1 MAKSNH
7 DIALEV
13 IAGKWGNGI
22 TRQEKLTKAGY
33 NYDAIQKEVN
43 KILTSKDDSKPVK
56 LKSIDII
63 AQEVINGKWGNGNDR
78 KNKLIK
84 AGYDY
89 DKVQAKVNELL
100 TKKTPVV
107 ISTAK
112 KVKGIDISAW
122 QGKISKANFEKIKKS
137 GINFVI
143 LRLGYTGSKSKEPTL
158 DNTFENNYKNAIA
171 AGLPVGIYYYS
182 LATTTTKA
190 KEEAEF
196 CIKHLKN
203 KKISYPVYIDM
214 EDPYNQARKS
224 KSTLAAVCDAFCN
237 TIKAAGYKPGVYAS
251 LSWFNNKIGAITAT
265 HSKWVA
271 QYYTQCQYKDA
282 YDMWQYSSSGSV
294 PGIPGR
300 VDMNYWYNK

>member
-1 MAKSNH
+1 MAKKTNH
-7 DIALEV
+7 EIALEV
-13 IAGKWGNGI
+13 IAGKWGNGV

-43 KILTSKDDSKPVK
+43 NILNPKTV
-56 LKSIDII
+56 KSIETV
-63 AQEVINGKWGNGNDR
+63 AQEVIDGKWGNGNDR
-78 KNKLIK
+78 KKKLQA

-89 DKVQAKVNELL
+89 EKVQAKVNELL
-100 TKKTPVV
+100 TKPSTTPVA
-107 ISTAK
+107 STAK

-122 QGKISKANFEKIKKS
+122 QGKISKANFEKAKKS

-143 LRLGYTGSKSKEPTL
+143 LRLGFTGSATNKPTI
-158 DNTFENNYKNAIA
+158 DSVFENNYKNAIA
-171 AGLPVGIYYYS
+171 AGLPVGIYFYS
-182 LATTTTKA
+182 LATTTAKA

-196 CIKHLKN
+196 CIKHLKG
-203 KKISYPVYIDM
+203 KTISYPVYIDV
-214 EDPYNQARKS
+214 EDPYKQAKQS
-224 KSTLAAVCDAFCN
+224 KSTLASVCDTFCN

-251 LSWFNNKIGAITAT
+251 LSWFNNKIGTITAS

-271 QYYTQCQYKDA
+271 QYYTQCQYKGA

-294 PGIPGR
+294 SGISGK

>member
-1 MAKSNH
+1 MAKTNH
-7 DIALEV
+7 EIALEV
-13 IAGKWGNGI
+13 IAGKWGNGV

-33 NYDAIQKEVN
+33 NYDAVQKEVN
-43 KILTSKDDSKPVK
+43 NILSQPK
-56 LKSIDII
+56 LKSIDVV
-63 AQEVINGKWGNGNDR
+63 AKEVIDGKWGNGDVR
-78 KNKLIK
+78 KKKLQA

-89 DKVQAKVNELL
+89 NKVQAKVNEILAPKSS
-100 TKKTPVV
+100 TSTPTV
-107 ISTAK
+107 STAK
-112 KVKGIDISAW
+112 KVKGIDISTW
-122 QGKISKANFEKIKKS
+122 QGNISKANFEKAKKS
-137 GINFVI
+137 GIGFVI
-143 LRLGYTGSKSKEPTL
+143 LRLGFTGSASNKPTL

-171 AGLPVGIYYYS
+171 AGLPVGVYFYS
-182 LATTTTKA
+182 LATTNAKA

-196 CIKHLKN
+196 CIKYLKG

-214 EDPYNQARKS
+214 EDPYKQGKQS
-224 KSTLAAVCDAFCN
+224 KSTLASVCNIFCN

-251 LSWFNNKIGAITAT
+251 LSWFNNKIGAITAP

-271 QYYTQCQYKDA
+271 QYYTQCQYKGA

>member
-1 MAKSNH
+1 MAKTNH
-7 DIALEV
+7 EIALEV
-13 IAGKWGNGI
+13 IAGKWGNGV

-33 NYDAIQKEVN
+33 NYDAVQKEVN
-43 KILTSKDDSKPVK
+43 NILSQPK
-56 LKSIDII
+56 LKSIDVV
-63 AQEVINGKWGNGNDR
+63 AKEVIDGKWGNGDVR
-78 KNKLIK
+78 KKKLQA

-89 DKVQAKVNELL
+89 NKVQAKVNELL
-100 TKKTPVV
+100 TSKPSTSTPTV
-107 ISTAK
+107 STAK
-112 KVKGIDISAW
+112 KVKGIDISTW
-122 QGKISKANFEKIKKS
+122 QGNISKANFEKAKKS

-143 LRLGYTGSKSKEPTL
+143 LRLGFTGSASNKPTL

-171 AGLPVGIYYYS
+171 AGLPVGVYFYS
-182 LATTTTKA
+182 LATTNAKA

-196 CIKHLKN
+196 CIKYLKG

-214 EDPYNQARKS
+214 EDPYKQGKQS
-224 KSTLAAVCDAFCN
+224 KSTLASVCNTFCN

-271 QYYTQCQYKDA
+271 QYYTQCQYKGA